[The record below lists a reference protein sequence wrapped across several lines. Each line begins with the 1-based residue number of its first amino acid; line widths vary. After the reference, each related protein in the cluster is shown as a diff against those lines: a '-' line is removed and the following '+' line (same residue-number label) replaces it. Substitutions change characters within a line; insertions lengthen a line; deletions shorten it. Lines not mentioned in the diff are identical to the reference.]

1 MDIESLL
8 NYDNKILREMIKY
21 KEKSVINALSDK
33 RMKEKLINPEN
44 KYELIWLTQEMPDEA
59 ALILFDDIGINI
71 LSKSRDLTAKLN
83 GIITSCKKYVNKLL
97 LKKEFCKLI
106 IDQYQNL
113 SYYLTSLEKE
123 GALALAKYVQ
133 ENHNDLLINT
143 IVRLSINV
151 QKDVIASLELPHSTK
166 KKIVIAASRSAAE
179 YLLNENPGFIH
190 LEDYKY
196 DELLKLF
203 SKNCAIPSHHL
214 SEKEFIEKI
223 TTIES
228 IKDYRFLINNLSKS
242 NDTSEITQARKK
254 YYNQEI
260 LNYNVENNMLERYY
274 QLYQELPQIVE
285 SNIVDYEKVEEIL
298 NKYFNFYGS
307 GDNEWYIRRKLNEY
321 IRSKDKETL
330 KEFLVSE
337 SNLQL
342 SNMIIDY
349 HFEDIP
355 FNFFLDIKQ
364 LLSFQQKENQILNNE
379 DLEIYNK
386 LINIDKLT
394 YEEKIQ
400 LHNRLKQEDF
410 ISKNYDIFRTAK
422 DKSASLIKEKI
433 LTKESVQKYYDK
445 SLSSTYGVPI
455 YVLEGQEFYAFVKSL
470 YRKTFILTKEQMTS
484 TTDGGSYSLDGSAK
498 LNTYKDPRTNYNI
511 IFSDFPTNQIVH
523 MYPVDSYSKY
533 VRKSDSPATPR
544 VNKLYTPQ
552 ELVET
557 SNDYNEIILSQPNEL
572 IHNDELNNQLTLPT
586 ILGLYCYD
594 EISNFDIESAK
605 NLGVGIVLVKTKAY
619 KINRENKLSMNDT
632 LAPSFEQRYADNID
646 YLSKITEDDMVNR
659 RKL

>member
-21 KEKSVINALSDK
+21 REKSVINALSDK
-33 RMKEKLINPEN
+33 RIKEKLINPEN

-59 ALILFDDIGINI
+59 ALILFDDTGINI
-71 LSKSRDLTAKLN
+71 LSKSRDLPAKLN

-123 GALALAKYVQ
+123 GAIALAKYVQ

-166 KKIVIAASRSAAE
+166 KKLVIAASRSAAE
-179 YLLNENPGFIH
+179 YLLNEDSGFIH

-203 SKNCAIPSHHL
+203 SKNCTIPSHHL

-242 NDTSEITQARKK
+242 NDTSEITKARKK

-364 LLSFQQKENQILNNE
+364 LLSFHQKENQILNNE
-379 DLEIYNK
+379 ELEIYNK

-484 TTDGGSYSLDGSAK
+484 TTEGGSYSLDGSAK

-605 NLGVGIVLVKTKAY
+605 KLGVGIVLVKTKAY

-632 LAPSFEQRYADNID
+632 LAPSFDQRYADNID